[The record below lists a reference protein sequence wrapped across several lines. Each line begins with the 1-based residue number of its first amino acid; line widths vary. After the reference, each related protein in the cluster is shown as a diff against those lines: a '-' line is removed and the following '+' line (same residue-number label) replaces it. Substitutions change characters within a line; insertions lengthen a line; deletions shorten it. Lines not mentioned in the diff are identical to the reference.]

1 MTRMT
6 RMVCTAWLLAS
17 SGCAGMS
24 SAEMGDVVFVVET
37 GQDLGRMVFGAER
50 GVPFE
55 LAVAGEGATVYR
67 QRTRAGMYCLQE
79 VTTGDL
85 NVGYSIPVPSPIC
98 VRVEPGVAVYGGHLV
113 LRRDGVRR
121 THDRARLDA
130 QLGDE
135 SVEVVTSP
143 AWLVEKPFDLEP
155 S

>member
-1 MTRMT
+1 
-6 RMVCTAWLLAS
+6 
-17 SGCAGMS
+17 
-24 SAEMGDVVFVVET
+24 MGDVVFVVET
-37 GQDLGRMVFGAER
+37 TQDLGRMVFAAER

-55 LAVAGEGATVYR
+55 LAVASEGATIYR

-98 VRVEPGVAVYGGHLV
+98 VEVEPGVAVYGGHLV

-121 THDRARLDA
+121 MHDRARLEA
-130 QLGDE
+130 QLEDE
-135 SVEVVTSP
+135 SVEVVTNQSW
-143 AWLVEKPFDLEP
+143 AAETPFALEP